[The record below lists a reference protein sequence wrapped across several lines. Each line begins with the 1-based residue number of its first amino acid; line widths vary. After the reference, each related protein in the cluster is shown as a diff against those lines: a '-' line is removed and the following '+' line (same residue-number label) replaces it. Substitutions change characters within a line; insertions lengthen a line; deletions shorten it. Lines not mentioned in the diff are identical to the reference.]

1 MVAVVDE
8 RGFTSTKKPQQE
20 QSEEKV
26 DTMDE
31 SEVGEN
37 SRSNGVKKKST
48 TQSQAL
54 KNQNRQTGPVEPTK
68 KKKKKNLNVAA
79 VSLGKGVCF
88 LIERL

>member
-1 MVAVVDE
+1 MAMVAVVDE

-37 SRSNGVKKKST
+37 SRSNGVKKINNTKPST
-48 TQSQAL
+48 EE
-54 KNQNRQTGPVEPTK
+54 PEPTDR
-68 KKKKKNLNVAA
+68 
-79 VSLGKGVCF
+79 SS
-88 LIERL
+88 